1 MSIDLKTVSTSLGIT
16 TKKAEAGVDTLP
28 LDIQA
33 IEPISIWTTSSVG
46 VRDLTEEIYKN
57 TFIKTVYADNY
68 QHPHVLTDS
77 EIPQKNATFVNT
89 SNNYEKV
96 TYQDPISVPIH
107 IKGNG
112 TRDIIVKKS
121 IPTLFI
127 TDNEVGTDAPAGT
140 KHVFDSILF
149 NSINNATKTSHFIKT
164 NLVPIHIKGYGT
176 RSPIIQNLSKVNI
189 NTSGHTDPTAID
201 LLGAAGAFEMTI
213 ANHENQVADG
223 SNSILNELFD
233 TPGTHSWTC
242 PAGVSSVSVVCVGAG
257 GNGGWQWSSG
267 GGGGG
272 GLGWKNNI
280 SVTAG
285 QSYTVV
291 VGDHGGEVANAYNA
305 TTGMGGNSY
314 FISTSTVC
322 GFGAGGGGLDYAGNT
337 KSTGHG
343 AHGGGYAGDGGGAG
357 GNGAVGGS
365 WTHGGGGAGGYSG
378 DGASRNTNTSASG
391 GGGGAGQYYSST
403 YGVGAG
409 GGVGVHGEG
418 TSGTTFANGT
428 GYGGKGGSGG
438 GDGMAGE
445 SAERSSS
452 NIWTRSARDTTTV
465 RNTIVGGQYGGGGGG
480 SGTTRGGGPGGTGA
494 VKLVYKT
501 SGSATLEFPST
512 NVSEIPTAGTTTT
525 QVSNPIPVFV
535 ENSSYTYSR
544 SETINSNFDKI
555 TFDTKLSKNYG
566 SSYSINNL
574 DPIFIKNGVDDEFIT
589 QKFPPLRFNIKNTD
603 FPVIG
608 NSELPKQQFSKISF
622 DTKLS
627 KIYGSNYNTNNLNEI
642 LIKNGVDDEFITQ
655 KFPPLR
661 FNIKNTDFDGPTD
674 KTKILA
680 AQTNILAGFDKSS
693 NSPTFCNSIQLNFR
707 IKMGPIAEWGHF
719 TKDGV
724 RSYSILNPDNDPRL
738 TSVSSSSSSSSSDGD
753 SESSGS
759 GGSGPVQSWSS

>member
-16 TKKAEAGVDTLP
+16 TKKAEASVDTLP

-77 EIPQKNATFVNT
+77 EISQKTAIFVNT
-89 SNNYEKV
+89 SNNYEKGIH
-96 TYQDPISVPIH
+96 QDPISVPIH

-121 IPTLFI
+121 IPTSFI

-140 KHVFDSILF
+140 KHVFDSIFF

-164 NLVPIHIKGYGT
+164 NLVPIHIKGYGS

-189 NTSGHTDPTAID
+189 NTSGHTDTTAID
-201 LLGAAGAFEMTI
+201 LLGTAGAFEITI
-213 ANHENQVADG
+213 ANHENTVGEDG
-223 SNSILNELFD
+223 AGEAFFD
-233 TPGTHSWTC
+233 TSGAHTWTA
-242 PAGVSSVSVVCVGAG
+242 PAGITSVSVVAIG
-257 GNGGWQWSSG
+257 GGGGGGQSTG
-267 GGGGG
+267 GEPGGGGG

-285 QSYTVV
+285 QTYNLN
-291 VGDHGGEVANAYNA
+291 VGAAGVSSN
-305 TTGMGGNSY
+305 TTGTDGGDSY
-314 FISTSTVC
+314 FIDATTVK
-322 GFGAGGGGLDYAGNT
+322 GGGGGG
-337 KSTGHG
+337 STGSS
-343 AHGGGYAGDGGGAG
+343 GGTGGTYVGDGGGNG
-357 GNGAVGGS
+357 GNGAPQDGDGG
-365 WTHGGGGAGGYSG
+365 GGGGAGGYSG
-378 DGASRNTNTSASG
+378 AGGAGGPQETNGYDGSG
-391 GGGGAGQYYSST
+391 GGGGGGSSSESSP
-403 YGVGAG
+403 YNGG
-409 GGVGVHGEG
+409 GGVNPYGEG
-418 TSGTTFANGT
+418 TSGVGGTVNTTSTNEF
-428 GYGGKGGSGG
+428 GKGGSGG
-438 GDGMAGE
+438 EDGTNDG
-445 SAERSSS
+445 
-452 NIWTRSARDTTTV
+452 V
-465 RNTIVGGQYGGGGGG
+465 YLGHGGKYGGGGGG
-480 SGTTRGGGPGGTGA
+480 SDSGYSADRSKGA
-494 VKLVYKT
+494 VGCVRILWGT
-501 SGSATLEFPST
+501 NRSFPST
-512 NVSEIPTAGTTTT
+512 SVSSGFAAGSSTT

-535 ENSSYTYSR
+535 ENPSHTYSR
-544 SETINSNFDKI
+544 AETINSNFDKI
-555 TFDTKLSKNYG
+555 TFDTKLYKNYG

-574 DPIFIKNGVDDEFIT
+574 DPILTNNGVDDEFIT
-589 QKFPPLRFNIKNTD
+589 QKFPPLQFNIKNNN

-642 LIKNGVDDEFITQ
+642 SIKNGVDDEFITQ

-661 FNIKNTDFDGPTD
+661 FDIKNTVFDGPTS
-674 KTKILA
+674 KTKIPTT
-680 AQTNILAGFDKSS
+680 QTTILTGFDKSS
-693 NSPTFCNSIQLNFR
+693 NSPTFCNSLQFNFR

-724 RSYSILNPDNDPRL
+724 GSFSILNRYNDPRL
-738 TSVSSSSSSSSSDGD
+738 TSASSSSSSSSSEGD

-759 GGSGPVQSWSS
+759 GGTGPVQSWSS